1 LLDSLLQERMVCP
14 LPYIPL
20 LSLLLLLPLLIVLT
34 EASSSPCQ
42 LSLSP
47 GVACG
52 KGRFCLGQEKEERLR
67 EETTQEFK
75 VTAINCEG
83 RTLHL
88 TNQKPHIALLSAG
101 EDEQEEDERGERAG
115 LQLSLP
121 SSSAS
126 ATFVVNITGTFL
138 GFTTI
143 EIALEGGK
151 EETSVMLDLTVT
163 RSKAKKTAS
172 KIFGYSV
179 AVLVSLAYIN
189 FGCALDL
196 NVMREV
202 LRKPIGPAIGFVSQ
216 FIFMPLCS
224 FALGFVFDNPEMRL
238 GLFFTGTSPGGGASN
253 IWTIMFGGNLDLSV
267 TMTAVSTFSAF
278 FMMPLW
284 VFLLGEVIVAG
295 THISD
300 IPYFT
305 ITKYAVL
312 LVVPL
317 LIGISIRKCL
327 PKAANFMVRFM
338 KPLALFLIVFILVC
352 GIWSQFFMLKL
363 ITWRTALVG
372 FALPWLGF
380 GFGCL
385 LSKFCNRERKDIIAI
400 AIETGIQNTGMSI
413 FMLWHSLDHPAGD
426 LAAVVPVAV
435 ATLTPVPLLAALAY
449 YRARASY
456 CPLPRGE
463 KEVDTEE
470 LQEKQDKTGEDVE
483 EKNEIKMTQEK
494 EIV

>member
-1 LLDSLLQERMVCP
+1 MACP

-20 LSLLLLLPLLIVLT
+20 LSLLLLLPLLIALT
-34 EASSSPCQ
+34 EASSSSYSSSCQ

-47 GVACG
+47 GTACG
-52 KGRFCLGQEKEERLR
+52 KGRFCFGQEKEERLR
-67 EETTQEFK
+67 EETTREFEL
-75 VTAINCEG
+75 TALNCKG
-83 RTLHL
+83 KSLRL
-88 TNQKPHIALLSAG
+88 TNKKPHIGLLSTT
-101 EDEQEEDERGERAG
+101 DVEQEADDLGKEAG
-115 LQLSLP
+115 LQLVLP
-121 SSSAS
+121 STSAN
-126 ATFVVNITGTFL
+126 TTVVFNVTGTFL
-138 GFTTI
+138 GFTSI
-143 EIALEGGK
+143 EIVLE
-151 EETSVMLDLTVT
+151 EEEASLMFDLTVT

-196 NVMREV
+196 NVVKEV

-216 FIFMPLCS
+216 FVFMPLCS

-267 TMTAVSTFSAF
+267 TMTAVSTFAAF
-278 FMMPLW
+278 FMMPIW
-284 VFLLGEVIVAG
+284 VFLLGETIVAG

-327 PKAANFMVRFM
+327 PKVADFMVRFM

-426 LAAVVPVAV
+426 LAAVVPVV
-435 ATLTPVPLLAALAY
+435 SNRHISKHSRILF
-449 YRARASY
+449 SY
-456 CPLPRGE
+456 PTFC
-463 KEVDTEE
+463 
-470 LQEKQDKTGEDVE
+470 
-483 EKNEIKMTQEK
+483 
-494 EIV
+494 

>member
-1 LLDSLLQERMVCP
+1 
-14 LPYIPL
+14 
-20 LSLLLLLPLLIVLT
+20 
-34 EASSSPCQ
+34 
-42 LSLSP
+42 
-47 GVACG
+47 
-52 KGRFCLGQEKEERLR
+52 
-67 EETTQEFK
+67 
-75 VTAINCEG
+75 
-83 RTLHL
+83 
-88 TNQKPHIALLSAG
+88 
-101 EDEQEEDERGERAG
+101 
-115 LQLSLP
+115 
-121 SSSAS
+121 
-126 ATFVVNITGTFL
+126 
-138 GFTTI
+138 
-143 EIALEGGK
+143 
-151 EETSVMLDLTVT
+151 
-163 RSKAKKTAS
+163 
-172 KIFGYSV
+172 
-179 AVLVSLAYIN
+179 
-189 FGCALDL
+189 
-196 NVMREV
+196 
-202 LRKPIGPAIGFVSQ
+202 
-216 FIFMPLCS
+216 
-224 FALGFVFDNPEMRL
+224 
-238 GLFFTGTSPGGGASN
+238 
-253 IWTIMFGGNLDLSV
+253 
-267 TMTAVSTFSAF
+267 MTAVSTFSAF

-312 LVVPL
+312 LVVLL
-317 LIGISIRKCL
+317 LII
-327 PKAANFMVRFM
+327 
-338 KPLALFLIVFILVC
+338 FILVC

-463 KEVDTEE
+463 KEVDADQ
-470 LQEKQDKTGEDVE
+470 LQEKTGEDVK
-483 EKNEIKMTQEK
+483 EKQEMKMDQE
-494 EIV
+494 V

>member
-1 LLDSLLQERMVCP
+1 M
-14 LPYIPL
+14 
-20 LSLLLLLPLLIVLT
+20 
-34 EASSSPCQ
+34 
-42 LSLSP
+42 
-47 GVACG
+47 G
-52 KGRFCLGQEKEERLR
+52 
-67 EETTQEFK
+67 
-75 VTAINCEG
+75 
-83 RTLHL
+83 
-88 TNQKPHIALLSAG
+88 
-101 EDEQEEDERGERAG
+101 
-115 LQLSLP
+115 
-121 SSSAS
+121 
-126 ATFVVNITGTFL
+126 
-138 GFTTI
+138 
-143 EIALEGGK
+143 
-151 EETSVMLDLTVT
+151 
-163 RSKAKKTAS
+163 
-172 KIFGYSV
+172 
-179 AVLVSLAYIN
+179 
-189 FGCALDL
+189 
-196 NVMREV
+196 
-202 LRKPIGPAIGFVSQ
+202 
-216 FIFMPLCS
+216 S

-267 TMTAVSTFSAF
+267 TMTAVSTFSTF

-327 PKAANFMVRFM
+327 PKVANFMVRFM

-385 LSKFCNRERKDIIAI
+385 LSKFCNRARKDIIAI

-470 LQEKQDKTGEDVE
+470 LQEKEVKTGEDAE
-483 EKNEIKMTQEK
+483 EKKEIKMIQEK
-494 EIV
+494 EMVA

>member
-1 LLDSLLQERMVCP
+1 MEKIAMQRMVCP

-20 LSLLLLLPLLIVLT
+20 LTLLLLLPLLLVLT
-34 EASSSPCQ
+34 EASPCQ

-47 GVACG
+47 GTACG

-67 EETTQEFK
+67 EETSREFE

-83 RTLHL
+83 RTLRL
-88 TNQKPHIALLSAG
+88 TNQKSHIALLSAG
-101 EDEQEEDERGERAG
+101 EEEQEEDERGERAE

-143 EIALEGGK
+143 EISLEGGQ
-151 EETSVMLDLTVT
+151 EEEASVMLDLTVT

-317 LIGISIRKCL
+317 LIGVSIRKCL
-327 PKAANFMVRFM
+327 PKVANLMVRFM
-338 KPLALFLIVFILVC
+338 KPFALFLIVFILVC

-456 CPLPRGE
+456 CPLPPME
-463 KEVDTEE
+463 EDTNE
-470 LQEKQDKTGEDVE
+470 LQEKTGKDID
-483 EKNEIKMTQEK
+483 EKKKEIKVTQEN
-494 EIV
+494 EMVA